1 MPQQG
6 TGLHRVFR
14 SLKQLWMAK
23 ERARKDG
30 RDWMWEV
37 MAEEREKAS
46 TPYDRCPQRTLS
58 GCDGIGGICIAVGD
72 FL

>member
-1 MPQQG
+1 
-6 TGLHRVFR
+6 
-14 SLKQLWMAK
+14 MAK